1 MEVDLKN
8 LDDEQKNTTSPE
20 EPKATSEKS
29 ASGEST
35 ADQLYLGKIKF
46 DPKLRRGW
54 LNFFVSRPRIIFL
67 LIAFLT
73 AIGIYSYQSLPRESS
88 PEVKIPYAAVVTTY
102 PGASPADVE
111 ELITKPL
118 EGGIAG
124 IKGVKQITS
133 ESSNSL
139 SMITVEFDSK
149 ENLEDALRK
158 LKDEVSGLS
167 NRLPAEVSEPLVQ
180 EISADDSPIWV
191 FTLSGDYDGF
201 VLRHA
206 AEEIK
211 NELEKIPGVRE
222 VVVSGG
228 DERQFSID
236 YDSSKLSFYN
246 LSPALANQAVATR
259 NSAIPVGSFDG
270 EKYSYAIRTDAQPQ
284 SLEDLR
290 STPLVHTE
298 TGALIYLKD
307 VASVQETAIKKTS
320 LSRLSQGGSTPQ
332 ESVSFQVIKKTGGN
346 IIEIVDEGQKRL
358 EAKLTTLPAGLTYA
372 TTLDMSDMIE
382 KDFNQLTSDFIM
394 TVILVF
400 TILFLIVG
408 FKEALV
414 AGLAV
419 PLVFFGTFAVM
430 LFSGISLNFLS
441 LYALILSLGLL
452 VDDAIVVVSA
462 TKQYLKSGKFTPE
475 EAVLLVL
482 NDFKTVLTAS
492 TLTTVWA
499 FLPLLLVSGIMG
511 EYLKSIPITI
521 STTLILSLIIALIIN
536 HPLAAVLERVR
547 FGKGMFFSLVGS
559 VLAIAFLVGS
569 SGTPLG
575 LVIAALLL
583 ALIVVAFLWYFK
595 GGRLILKK
603 NSKLMEEES
612 LDDEKI
618 KKKLIN
624 QSAPAGNNFFT
635 RLFHGI
641 IHFDKVLPVYEKY
654 LRPIIEK
661 RSARRRFLAGVTI
674 LFIIALLFPAL
685 GILKYEFFPKTDLEY
700 VTIDIKAPHGLK
712 LSETNKIVQEVE
724 THLLAYPEIDNFST
738 VVGGGGA
745 LSYFSGSASSQ
756 ANITIRLKPL
766 EQRELKSYELADN
779 WSQDLKDVTGSEITV
794 SALSSG
800 PPTGAEFEV
809 QIQGDD
815 LQELERITSDLEEIL
830 KGIEGVAVTKDSL
843 EEAQADYTFVLNPER
858 LELYD
863 LNAAYVGAALRL
875 AVSGTE
881 VTTVLND
888 GEEIKVIAKVA
899 EDKLEN
905 LSSLQNLQLTNLK
918 GQPVFLKDVATI
930 KLEPTAANISRI
942 NQARSV
948 TLSAQLTATGNSA
961 AVLEDFKARTKDYK
975 LPNDYQIVYGGAS
988 QEITDSTNSMV
999 RAMGVALL
1007 LIIITLVIQFNSF
1020 RQTLIVLATIPLA
1033 LIGVSFGL
1041 TLIGVPL
1048 SLPGLIG
1055 VLGLFGIVVKNA
1067 IILVD
1072 KINLNLRTGIP
1083 YNEAII
1089 DAGKSRLEAI
1099 FITSVSTIF
1108 GLLPI
1113 TFSSEMWRGLGS
1125 VIISG
1130 LTLSSLF
1137 TLFVIPA
1144 LYTVLI
1150 KPRKQKIN

>member
-1 MEVDLKN
+1 MEFDLKN
-8 LDDEQKNTTSPE
+8 LKEEDKNIKETTGAVDSPG
-20 EPKATSEKS
+20 T
-29 ASGEST
+29 ST
-35 ADQLYLGKIKF
+35 ADQLYLSRIKF
-46 DPKLRRGW
+46 KPRLRRGW
-54 LNFFVSRPRIIFL
+54 LNFFVSRPRVVFL
-67 LIAFLT
+67 LIAFLI
-73 AIGIYSYQSLPRESS
+73 AIGVYAYQSLPRESS
-88 PEVKIPYAAVVTTY
+88 PEVKIPYAAVFTTY

-111 ELITKPL
+111 ELVTKPL
-118 EGGIAG
+118 EGGISG
-124 IKGVKQITS
+124 LKGVKQITS

-139 SMITVEFDSK
+139 SMITVEFDAK
-149 ENLEDALRK
+149 EDLADALRR
-158 LKDEVSGLS
+158 LRDEVNNLS
-167 NRLPAEVSEPLVQ
+167 NRFPAEVSTPLVQ

-191 FTLSGDYDGF
+191 FTLSGPYDGF
-201 VLRHA
+201 VLRDA
-206 AEEIK
+206 ATEIK
-211 NELEKIPGVRE
+211 NELEKVPGVRE
-222 VVVSGG
+222 VIISGG

-246 LSPALANQAVATR
+246 LSPAFANQAVAAR
-259 NSAIPVGSFDG
+259 NSAIPVGTFDG
-270 EKYSYAIRTDAQPQ
+270 EKYSYSIRTDAQPK

-290 STPLVHTE
+290 HTPLSHTPE
-298 TGALIYLKD
+298 GAIIYLKD
-307 VASVQETAIKKTS
+307 VATVEETAIKKSS
-320 LSRLSQGGSTPQ
+320 LSRLSQQGSEPQ
-332 ESVSFQVIKKTGGN
+332 ESIGFQVIKKTGGN
-346 IIEIVDEGQKRL
+346 IIEVVTAGEERL
-358 EAKLTTLPAGLTYA
+358 NAKLKTLPPGLTYA
-372 TTLDMSDMIE
+372 TTLDMSAMVE
-382 KDFNQLTSDFIM
+382 ADFNQLTSDFVM
-394 TVILVF
+394 TIILVF

-482 NDFKTVLTAS
+482 NDFKVVLAAS

-547 FGKGMFFSLVGS
+547 FGNGLFFTT
-559 VLAIAFLVGS
+559 LALCLGAAILAAG
-569 SGTPLG
+569 SGTIVG
-575 LVIAALLL
+575 GVVAALLL
-583 ALIVVAFLWYFK
+583 ALAAVAGVWYFR
-595 GGRLILKK
+595 GGRTKLQR
-603 NSKLMEEES
+603 NSELMAAEAV
-612 LDDEKI
+612 DDEKI
-618 KKKLIN
+618 KRKLIA
-624 QSAPAGNNFFT
+624 QSAPVGNSFFT
-635 RLFHGI
+635 RLFHGV

-661 RSARRRFLAGVTI
+661 RSMRRRFFGVVI
-674 LFIIALLFPAL
+674 FLFIIALALPAV

-700 VTIDIKAPHGLK
+700 ITIDIKAPHGLK
-712 LSETNKIVQEVE
+712 LSETDKIVQEVE
-724 THLLAYPEIDNFST
+724 SHLLTYPEIDNFST

-745 LSYFSGSASSQ
+745 LAYLSGDSSSKAS
-756 ANITIRLKPL
+756 ITIRLKPL
-766 EQRELKSYELADN
+766 AARAFKSYELADI
-779 WSQDLKDVTGSEITV
+779 WGQDLKTVTGAEITV
-794 SALSSG
+794 NTLVAG
-800 PPTGAEFEV
+800 PLTGADFEV
-809 QIQGDD
+809 QIRGDD
-815 LQELERITSDLEEIL
+815 LQELERITFELTEIL
-830 KGIEGVAVTKDSL
+830 SGIDGVATTKDSL
-843 EEAQADYTFVLNPER
+843 EEAQADYTFVLDPNR

-875 AVSGTE
+875 AISGTE
-881 VTTVLND
+881 VTTILND
-888 GEEIKVIAKVA
+888 GEEIKVVAKVA

-905 LSSLQNLQLTNLK
+905 ISALQNLQLSNLK
-918 GQPVFLKDVATI
+918 GQTVFLKDVATV
-930 KLEPTAANISRI
+930 KLEPAAANITRVDET
-942 NQARSV
+942 RSV
-948 TLSAQLTATGNSA
+948 TLSAKLTATGNSA
-961 AVLEDFKARTKDYK
+961 AVLEDFQARTKDYQ
-975 LPNDYQIVYGGAS
+975 LPAGYQIVYGGTS

-999 RAMGVALL
+999 QAMAVALL

-1020 RQTLIVLATIPLA
+1020 RQVLIILVTIPLA

-1041 TLIGVPL
+1041 SLIRVPM
-1048 SLPGLIG
+1048 SLPALIG

-1083 YNEAII
+1083 FNEAII

-1113 TFSSEMWRGLGS
+1113 TISSEMWRGLGTA
-1125 VIISG
+1125 IISG
-1130 LTLSSLF
+1130 LMLSSLF
-1137 TLFVIPA
+1137 TLFAVPA
-1144 LYTVLI
+1144 LYVSLV
-1150 KPRKQKIN
+1150 KPPKKKFN

>member
-8 LDDEQKNTTSPE
+8 LEE
-20 EPKATSEKS
+20 EPKNIKATAE
-29 ASGEST
+29 AADTSGAST
-35 ADQLYLGKIKF
+35 ADQLYLRRVKF
-46 DPKLRRGW
+46 KPRLRRGW
-54 LNFFVSRPRIIFL
+54 LNFFVSRPRVIFL

-73 AIGIYSYQSLPRESS
+73 AIGIYAYQSLPRESS
-88 PEVKIPYAAVVTTY
+88 PEVKIPYAAVFTTY

-111 ELITKPL
+111 ELVTKPL
-118 EGGIAG
+118 EGGISG
-124 IKGVKQITS
+124 LKGVKQITS

-139 SMITVEFDSK
+139 SMITVEFDAK
-149 ENLEDALRK
+149 EDLADALRR
-158 LKDEVSGLS
+158 LRDEVNSLS
-167 NRLPAEVSEPLVQ
+167 NRFPAEVSTPLVQ

-201 VLRHA
+201 VLRDA
-206 AEEIK
+206 ATEIK
-211 NELEKIPGVRE
+211 NELEKVPGVRE
-222 VVVSGG
+222 VIISGG

-246 LSPALANQAVATR
+246 LSPALANQAVVAR
-259 NSAIPVGSFDG
+259 NSAIPVGTFDG
-270 EKYSYAIRTDAQPQ
+270 EKYSYALRTDAQPK
-284 SLEDLR
+284 SLDDLR
-290 STPLVHTE
+290 NTPLSHTSE
-298 TGALIYLKD
+298 GAIIYLKD
-307 VASVQETAIKKTS
+307 VAAVEEAAIKKSS
-320 LSRLSQGGSTPQ
+320 LSRLSQQGSEPQ
-332 ESVSFQVIKKTGGN
+332 ESIGFQVLKKTGGN
-346 IIEIVDEGQKRL
+346 IIEVVAAGKERL
-358 EAKLTTLPAGLTYA
+358 DTKLETLPPGLTYA
-372 TTLDMSDMIE
+372 TTLDMSAMVE
-382 KDFNQLTSDFIM
+382 ADFNQLTGDFVM
-394 TVILVF
+394 TIILVF

-482 NDFKTVLTAS
+482 NDFKLVLTAS

-547 FGKGMFFSLVGS
+547 FGKGLFFTALALVFGAA
-559 VLAIAFLVGS
+559 VWAAT
-569 SGTPLG
+569 SGTIG
-575 LVIAALLL
+575 TIVGGVVAALLL
-583 ALIVVAFLWYFK
+583 ALAAVAGVWYFR
-595 GGRLILKK
+595 GGRVKLQK
-603 NSKLMEEES
+603 NSDLMAAETA
-612 LDDEKI
+612 DDEKI
-618 KKKLIN
+618 KRKLIS
-624 QSAPAGNNFFT
+624 QSAPVGNNFFA
-635 RLFHGI
+635 RLFHGV
-641 IHFDKVLPVYEKY
+641 IHFDKVLPLYEKY

-661 RSARRRFLAGVTI
+661 RLARRRFFGGVML
-674 LFIIALLFPAL
+674 LFVIALALPAV

-700 VTIDIKAPHGLK
+700 ITIDIKAPHGLK
-712 LSETNKIVQEVE
+712 LSETDKIVQAVE
-724 THLLAYPEIDNFST
+724 SHLLAYPEIDNFST

-745 LSYFSGSASSQ
+745 LAYLSGDSSSKAS
-756 ANITIRLKPL
+756 ITIRLKPL
-766 EQRELKSYELADN
+766 AARAFKSYELADA
-779 WSQDLKDVTGSEITV
+779 WGQDLKTITGAEITV
-794 SALSSG
+794 SALAAG
-800 PPTGAEFEV
+800 PPTGADFEV
-809 QIQGDD
+809 QIHGDD
-815 LQELERITSDLEEIL
+815 LQELERITFELEEIL
-830 KGIEGVAVTKDSL
+830 NNIEGVATTKDSL
-843 EEAQADYTFVLNPER
+843 EEAQADYTFILNPDR

-863 LNAAYVGAALRL
+863 LNAAYVGGTLRL
-875 AVSGTE
+875 AISGTE

-905 LSSLQNLQLTNLK
+905 LAALQNLQLSNLK
-918 GQPVFLKDVATI
+918 GQTVFLKDVATV
-930 KLEPTAANISRI
+930 KLEPAAASIARVDET
-942 NQARSV
+942 RSV

-961 AVLEDFKARTKDYK
+961 TVLEDFQAQTKDYQ
-975 LPNDYQIVYGGAS
+975 LPAGYQIVYGGAS

-999 RAMGVALL
+999 QAMVVALL

-1020 RQTLIVLATIPLA
+1020 RQALIILVTIPLA

-1041 TLIGVPL
+1041 SLIRVPM
-1048 SLPGLIG
+1048 SLPALIG

-1083 YNEAII
+1083 FNEAII

-1113 TFSSEMWRGLGS
+1113 TISSEMWRGLGTA
-1125 VIISG
+1125 IISG
-1130 LTLSSLF
+1130 LMLSSFF
-1137 TLFVIPA
+1137 TLFAVPA
-1144 LYTVLI
+1144 LYVSLVKPPKKKFTV
-1150 KPRKQKIN
+1150 